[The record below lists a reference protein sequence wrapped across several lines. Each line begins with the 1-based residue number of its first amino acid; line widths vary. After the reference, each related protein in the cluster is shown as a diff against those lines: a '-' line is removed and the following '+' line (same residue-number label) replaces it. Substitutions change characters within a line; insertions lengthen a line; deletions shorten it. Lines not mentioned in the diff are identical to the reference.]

1 MHIDKIS
8 DMIAHFIGLFD
19 TMAEE
24 ARLRN
29 NYSEGPARSGPEQL
43 PEEEAARLLD
53 KNYDVALQDYDPG
66 VKYHAGYYDFDYLP
80 PRFART
86 VEHDMQQFANSIPV
100 DISAANFRF
109 PGRLSFEDERELVIH
124 TSPGSVVAHVAQV
137 NILQD
142 DDYLNMTDG
151 PNVARD
157 TSFVTER
164 TVEFY
169 NEASVFTPFSG
180 FQRTDS
186 YDALQALAKT
196 AHDYI
201 EHARDNDVTSLG
213 TGADEDFVLAG
224 NDINGLYINGVAA
237 AEKPAL
243 DDYMPDR
250 GIAKPPEEPER
261 SDVALHEESPAGN
274 SLDVA
279 AGANVVANV
288 ATLVNTAVMTSVTAV
303 MGDYHQ
309 IDAITQAYIYSDR
322 DEIASVF
329 TRSED
334 QADTAAYNIANFER
348 SIFPGAENT
357 AAESPETGEMPIFP
371 TAWRVSVLEGD
382 VSFVHWIEQ
391 YQFVSD
397 NDTMTITT
405 SGASVS
411 LLTGGNAA
419 LNIANF
425 LGIGMQYDLIIV
437 GGNVLD
443 MNLISQIAV
452 LYDND
457 WARATPDAPGGAT
470 IQSGNNLLW
479 NDASIYNVGS
489 NDRFETMPDYMA
501 QTVSAIN
508 ERDPNMP
515 DALAHDS
522 NFAGYQGLNV
532 LYITGNLYD
541 VSIIKQV
548 SVLGD
553 SDDVTQAA
561 AKVLENNENADVHID
576 TGSNAV
582 INLAQIIDYD
592 SFGSTTYVAGGVY
605 SDAILIQ
612 GGIIENDTSQPAQ
625 PGQLTNEVIAFL
637 HDDPATI
644 ENESDGVINA
654 GHDLSWSNAHSSDV
668 MQAVTA

>member
-8 DMIAHFIGLFD
+8 DMIVHFIGMFD
-19 TMAEE
+19 TVVEE
-24 ARLRN
+24 ARLRS
-29 NYSEGPARSGPEQL
+29 NYSEGPAHSDPDRL
-43 PEEEAARLLD
+43 PEDEAARLLD
-53 KNYDVALQDYDPG
+53 KNYDVPLEDYDPG
-66 VKYHAGYYDFDYLP
+66 VKYRSGYYDFDYIRP
-80 PRFART
+80 HFARA
-86 VEHDMQQFANSIPV
+86 VEYDMQQLANAIPV
-100 DISAANFRF
+100 DISGAHFRF
-109 PGRLSFEDERELVIH
+109 PGRLSFDERELVVH
-124 TSPGSVVAHVAQV
+124 TGPGSVAGHLTQV

-157 TSFVTER
+157 TTFVTAR

-169 NEASVFTPFSG
+169 NEAAVFTPFST

-186 YDALQALAKT
+186 YDALQALAKS

-213 TGADEDFVLAG
+213 TGADQDFVLAG
-224 NDINGLYINGVAA
+224 NDINGLYINGAVAYD
-237 AEKPAL
+237 KPTL
-243 DDYMPDR
+243 DDFMPDR
-250 GIAKPPEEPER
+250 GIAKPAEAPEK
-261 SDVALHEESPAGN
+261 SDVSLHEDSPAGN
-274 SLDVA
+274 SLDIA
-279 AGANVVANV
+279 AGANVVANI
-288 ATLVNTAVMTSVTAV
+288 ATLVNTGVMTSVTAV

-322 DEIASVF
+322 DEISSVF
-329 TRSED
+329 THSED
-334 QADTAAYNIANFER
+334 QAATAAYNIASFQR
-348 SIFPGAENT
+348 SVYPGAEN
-357 AAESPETGEMPIFP
+357 AAADSHESGEPPIFP

-391 YQFVSD
+391 YQFISD
-397 NDTMTITT
+397 NDTMTVTT

-457 WARATPDAPGGAT
+457 WARANPDAPGGAT

-479 NDASIYNVGS
+479 NDASIHNVGS
-489 NDRFETMPDYMA
+489 NDRFETMPDYMH
-501 QTVSAIN
+501 QTVNAIN

-515 DALAHDS
+515 DALAHDA

-561 AKVLENNENADVHID
+561 AKVLENNDNATIHID

-582 INLAQIIDYD
+582 VNIAQIVDYD

-612 GGIIENDTSQPAQ
+612 GGIIENDTSQPTQ
-625 PGQLTNEVIAFL
+625 HGQLANEVIAFL

-644 ENESDGVINA
+644 QNESDGVING
-654 GHDLSWSNAHSSDV
+654 GHDLSWSNAHPSDV
-668 MQAVTA
+668 MQTVVA

>member
-19 TMAEE
+19 TVIEE
-24 ARLRN
+24 ARLRS
-29 NYSEGPARSGPEQL
+29 NYSEGPAHSNPDRL
-43 PEEEAARLLD
+43 PDDEAAKLLD
-53 KNYDVALQDYDPG
+53 KNYDVALKDYDPD
-66 VKYHAGYYDFDYLP
+66 VNYRAGYYDFDYLQP
-80 PRFART
+80 HFARM
-86 VEHDMQQFANSIPV
+86 VEYDMQQFANAVPI
-100 DISAANFRF
+100 DISAAHFRF
-109 PGRLSFEDERELVIH
+109 PGRLSFEEEHELVVH
-124 TSPGSVVAHVAQV
+124 TGPGSVIAHVAQV

-151 PNVARD
+151 PYAARD
-157 TSFVTER
+157 TSFVTAR

-169 NEASVFTPFSG
+169 NEASTFTPFAG
-180 FQRTDS
+180 FQRTDN
-186 YDALQALAKT
+186 YDALQALAKS

-201 EHARDNDVTSLG
+201 DHARENDVTSLG
-213 TGADEDFVLAG
+213 TGADQDFVLAG
-224 NDINGLYINGVAA
+224 HDIDGLYINGSVTG
-237 AEKPAL
+237 EKPML

-250 GIAKPPEEPER
+250 GIAKPAEEPEK
-261 SDVALHEESPAGN
+261 SDVSLHEDSPAGN

-279 AGANVVANV
+279 AGANVVANI
-288 ATLVNTAVMTSVTAV
+288 ATLVNTGVMTSVTAV

-322 DEIASVF
+322 DEIDSVF
-329 TRSED
+329 TRAED
-334 QADTAAYNIANFER
+334 QAATAAFNIASFER
-348 SIFPGAENT
+348 SVYPGAENT
-357 AAESPETGEMPIFP
+357 ENNQDNGEPPVFP
-371 TAWRVSVLEGD
+371 TAWRVSVLDGD

-397 NDTMTITT
+397 NDTLTITT
-405 SGASVS
+405 SGATVS
-411 LLTGGNAA
+411 LLTGGNAV

-443 MNLISQIAV
+443 MNIISQMAV

-457 WARATPDAPGGAT
+457 WARANPDAPAGAT

-479 NDASIYNVGS
+479 NDAAIHNVGS
-489 NDRFETMPDYMA
+489 NDRFETMPDYMN
-501 QTVSAIN
+501 QTVNAIN

-515 DALAHDS
+515 DALAHDV
-522 NFAGYQGLNV
+522 NFGGYEGLNV

-561 AKVLENNENADVHID
+561 AKLAENNEDATIHVD

-582 INLAQIIDYD
+582 VNLAQIIDYD

-612 GGIIENDTSQPAQ
+612 GGIIENDMSQPQ
-625 PGQLTNEVIAFL
+625 QGQLANEVIAFL

-644 ENESDGVINA
+644 ENESNGVINA
-654 GHDLSWSNAHSSDV
+654 GHDLSWSNAHPADV
-668 MQAVTA
+668 MQTVVA

>member
-1 MHIDKIS
+1 MPIDRIS

-19 TMAEE
+19 TVIEE
-24 ARLRN
+24 ARLRT
-29 NYSEGPARSGPEQL
+29 NYSQGPAHSNPDRL
-43 PEEEAARLLD
+43 PDDEAAKLID
-53 KNYDVALQDYDPG
+53 KNYDVQLQDYDPG
-66 VKYHAGYYDFDYLP
+66 VKYRAGYYDFDYIRP
-80 PRFART
+80 NFVRP
-86 VEHDMQQFANSIPV
+86 VEYDTQQFANAIPV
-100 DISAANFRF
+100 DISAVNFRF
-109 PGRLSFEDERELVIH
+109 PGRLSFENERELVVH
-124 TSPGSVVAHVAQV
+124 TGPGSLAAHVAQV

-151 PNVARD
+151 PNAARD

-169 NEASVFTPFSG
+169 HEASVFTPFSV

-186 YDALQALAKT
+186 YEGLQALAKT
-196 AHDYI
+196 VHDYI
-201 EHARDNDVTSLG
+201 DHARENDVTSLG
-213 TGADEDFVLAG
+213 TGADQDFVLAG
-224 NDINGLYINGVAA
+224 NDINGLYINGAVAYD
-237 AEKPAL
+237 KPAL
-243 DDYMPDR
+243 DDFMPDR
-250 GIAKPPEEPER
+250 GIAKPPEEPEK
-261 SDVALHEESPAGN
+261 SDVSLHEDSPAGN

-279 AGANVVANV
+279 AGANVVANI
-288 ATLVNTAVMTSVTAV
+288 ATLVNTGVMTSVTAV

-309 IDAITQAYIYSDR
+309 IDAITQSYIYSDR
-322 DEIASVF
+322 DEISSVF
-329 TRSED
+329 TRSD
-334 QADTAAYNIANFER
+334 NQAETAAYNIASFQR
-348 SIFPGAENT
+348 SVFPGAENT
-357 AAESPETGEMPIFP
+357 ATDSHETGEPPIFP

-411 LLTGGNAA
+411 VLTGGNAA

-425 LGIGMQYDLIIV
+425 LGIGMQYDLVIV

-457 WARATPDAPGGAT
+457 WARAHSGAPDGAT
-470 IQSGNNLLW
+470 IQTGNNLLW
-479 NDASIYNVGS
+479 NDATIHNVGG
-489 NDRFETMPDYMA
+489 NDRFEAMPDYMH
-501 QTVSAIN
+501 QTVNAIN

-515 DALAHDS
+515 DALAHDI

-553 SDDVTQAA
+553 SDDVTLAA
-561 AKVLENNENADVHID
+561 SKVLENNDSATVHVD

-592 SFGSTTYVAGGVY
+592 SFGSATYVAGGVY

-612 GGIIENDTSQPAQ
+612 GGIIENDTSHPSQ
-625 PGQLTNEVIAFL
+625 PGQLANEVIAFL

-644 ENESDGVINA
+644 ENESNGVINA
-654 GHDLSWSNAHSSDV
+654 GHDMSWSNAHSSD

>member
-8 DMIAHFIGLFD
+8 DMIAHFIGMFD
-19 TMAEE
+19 TVVEE
-24 ARLRN
+24 ARLRS
-29 NYSEGPARSGPEQL
+29 NYSEGPAHSDPDRL
-43 PEEEAARLLD
+43 PEDEAARLLD
-53 KNYDVALQDYDPG
+53 KNYDVPLEDYDPG
-66 VKYHAGYYDFDYLP
+66 VKYRSGYYDFDYMRP
-80 PRFART
+80 HFARA
-86 VEHDMQQFANSIPV
+86 VEYDMQQLANAIPV
-100 DISAANFRF
+100 DISGAHFRF
-109 PGRLSFEDERELVIH
+109 PGRLSFDERELVVH
-124 TSPGSVVAHVAQV
+124 TGPGSVVGHLTQV

-157 TSFVTER
+157 TTFVTER

-169 NEASVFTPFSG
+169 NEAAVFTPFST

-186 YDALQALAKT
+186 YDALQALAKS

-201 EHARDNDVTSLG
+201 DHARDNDVTSLG
-213 TGADEDFVLAG
+213 TGADQDFVLAG
-224 NDINGLYINGVAA
+224 NDINGLYINGAVAY
-237 AEKPAL
+237 EKPTL
-243 DDYMPDR
+243 DDFMPDR
-250 GIAKPPEEPER
+250 GIAKPAEAPEK
-261 SDVALHEESPAGN
+261 SDVSLHEDSPAGN
-274 SLDVA
+274 SLDIA
-279 AGANVVANV
+279 AGANVVANI
-288 ATLVNTAVMTSVTAV
+288 ATLVNTGVMTSVTAV

-322 DEIASVF
+322 DEISSVF
-329 TRSED
+329 THSED
-334 QADTAAYNIANFER
+334 QAATAAYNIANFER
-348 SIFPGAENT
+348 SVYPGAEN
-357 AAESPETGEMPIFP
+357 AAAGSHDTGETPIFP

-391 YQFVSD
+391 YQFISD
-397 NDTMTITT
+397 NDTMTVTT

-457 WARATPDAPGGAT
+457 WARANPDAPGGAT

-479 NDASIYNVGS
+479 NDASIHNVGS
-489 NDRFETMPDYMA
+489 NDRFETMPDYMH
-501 QTVSAIN
+501 QTVNAIN

-515 DALAHDS
+515 DALAHDA

-561 AKVLENNENADVHID
+561 AKVLENNDNATVHID

-582 INLAQIIDYD
+582 VNLAQIVDYD

-612 GGIIENDTSQPAQ
+612 GGIIENDTSQPTQ
-625 PGQLTNEVIAFL
+625 HGQLANEVIAFL

-644 ENESDGVINA
+644 QNESDGVING
-654 GHDLSWSNAHSSDV
+654 GHDLSWSNAHSADV
-668 MQAVTA
+668 MQGVTA

>member
-8 DMIAHFIGLFD
+8 DMIAHFIGMFD
-19 TMAEE
+19 TVVEE
-24 ARLRN
+24 ARLRS
-29 NYSEGPARSGPEQL
+29 NYSEGPAHSDPDRL
-43 PEEEAARLLD
+43 PEDEAARLLD
-53 KNYDVALQDYDPG
+53 KNYDVPLEDYDPG
-66 VKYHAGYYDFDYLP
+66 VKYRSGYYDFDYIRP
-80 PRFART
+80 HFARA
-86 VEHDMQQFANSIPV
+86 VEYDMQQLANAIPV
-100 DISAANFRF
+100 DISGAHFRF
-109 PGRLSFEDERELVIH
+109 PGRLSFDERELVVH
-124 TSPGSVVAHVAQV
+124 TGPGSVAGHLTQV

-157 TSFVTER
+157 TTFVTAR

-169 NEASVFTPFSG
+169 NEAAVFTPFST

-186 YDALQALAKT
+186 YDALQALAKS

-213 TGADEDFVLAG
+213 TGADQDFVLAG
-224 NDINGLYINGVAA
+224 NDINGLYINGAVAYD
-237 AEKPAL
+237 KPTL
-243 DDYMPDR
+243 DDFMPDR
-250 GIAKPPEEPER
+250 GIAKPAEAPEK
-261 SDVALHEESPAGN
+261 SDVSLHEDSPAGN
-274 SLDVA
+274 SLDIA
-279 AGANVVANV
+279 AGANVVANI
-288 ATLVNTAVMTSVTAV
+288 ATLVNTGVMTSVTAV

-322 DEIASVF
+322 DEISSVF
-329 TRSED
+329 THSED
-334 QADTAAYNIANFER
+334 QAATAAYNIASFQR
-348 SIFPGAENT
+348 SVYPGAEN
-357 AAESPETGEMPIFP
+357 AAADSHESGEPPIFP

-391 YQFVSD
+391 YQFISD
-397 NDTMTITT
+397 NDTMTVTT

-457 WARATPDAPGGAT
+457 WARANPDAPGGAT

-479 NDASIYNVGS
+479 NDASIHNVGS
-489 NDRFETMPDYMA
+489 NDRFETMPDYMH
-501 QTVSAIN
+501 QTVNAIN

-515 DALAHDS
+515 DALAHDA

-561 AKVLENNENADVHID
+561 AKVLENNDNATVHID

-582 INLAQIIDYD
+582 VNIAQIVDYD

-612 GGIIENDTSQPAQ
+612 GGIIENDTSQPTQ
-625 PGQLTNEVIAFL
+625 HGQLANEVIAFL

-644 ENESDGVINA
+644 QNESDGVING
-654 GHDLSWSNAHSSDV
+654 GHDLSWSNAHPSDV
-668 MQAVTA
+668 MQTVVA

>member
-1 MHIDKIS
+1 
-8 DMIAHFIGLFD
+8 
-19 TMAEE
+19 
-24 ARLRN
+24 
-29 NYSEGPARSGPEQL
+29 
-43 PEEEAARLLD
+43 
-53 KNYDVALQDYDPG
+53 
-66 VKYHAGYYDFDYLP
+66 DFDYMRP
-80 PRFART
+80 HFARA
-86 VEHDMQQFANSIPV
+86 VEYDMQQLANAIPV
-100 DISAANFRF
+100 DISGAHFRF
-109 PGRLSFEDERELVIH
+109 PGRLSFDERELVVH
-124 TSPGSVVAHVAQV
+124 TGPGSVAGHLTQV

-157 TSFVTER
+157 TTFVTAR

-169 NEASVFTPFSG
+169 NEAAVFTPFST

-186 YDALQALAKT
+186 YDALQALAKS

-213 TGADEDFVLAG
+213 TGADQDFVLAG
-224 NDINGLYINGVAA
+224 NDINGLYINGAVAYD
-237 AEKPAL
+237 KPTL
-243 DDYMPDR
+243 DDFMPDR
-250 GIAKPPEEPER
+250 GIAKPAEAPEK
-261 SDVALHEESPAGN
+261 SDVSLHEDSPAGN
-274 SLDVA
+274 SLDIA
-279 AGANVVANV
+279 AGANVVANI
-288 ATLVNTAVMTSVTAV
+288 ATLVNTGVMTSVTAV

-322 DEIASVF
+322 DEISSVF
-329 TRSED
+329 THSED
-334 QADTAAYNIANFER
+334 QAATAAYNIASFQR
-348 SIFPGAENT
+348 SVYPGAEN
-357 AAESPETGEMPIFP
+357 AAADSHESGEPPIFP

-391 YQFVSD
+391 YQFISD
-397 NDTMTITT
+397 NDTMTVTT

-457 WARATPDAPGGAT
+457 WARANPDAPGGAT

-479 NDASIYNVGS
+479 NDASIHNVGS
-489 NDRFETMPDYMA
+489 NDRFETMPDYMH
-501 QTVSAIN
+501 QTVNAIN

-515 DALAHDS
+515 DALAHDA

-541 VSIIKQV
+541 VSIFKQV

-561 AKVLENNENADVHID
+561 AKVLENNDNATVHID

-582 INLAQIIDYD
+582 VNIAQIVDYD

-612 GGIIENDTSQPAQ
+612 GGIIENDTSQPTQ
-625 PGQLTNEVIAFL
+625 HGQLANEVIAFL

-644 ENESDGVINA
+644 QNESDGVING
-654 GHDLSWSNAHSSDV
+654 GHDLSWSNAHPSDV
-668 MQAVTA
+668 MQTVVA

>member
-8 DMIAHFIGLFD
+8 DMIAHFIGMFD
-19 TMAEE
+19 TVVEE
-24 ARLRN
+24 ARLRS
-29 NYSEGPARSGPEQL
+29 NYSEGPAHSDPDRL
-43 PEEEAARLLD
+43 PEDEAARLLD
-53 KNYDVALQDYDPG
+53 KNYDVPLEDYDPG
-66 VKYHAGYYDFDYLP
+66 VKYRSGYYDFDYMRP
-80 PRFART
+80 HFARA
-86 VEHDMQQFANSIPV
+86 VEYDMQQLANAIPV
-100 DISAANFRF
+100 DISGAHFRF
-109 PGRLSFEDERELVIH
+109 PGRLSFDERELVVH
-124 TSPGSVVAHVAQV
+124 TGPGSVVGHLTQV

-157 TSFVTER
+157 TTFVTER

-169 NEASVFTPFSG
+169 NEAAVFTPFST

-186 YDALQALAKT
+186 YDALQALAKS

-201 EHARDNDVTSLG
+201 DHARDNDVTSLG
-213 TGADEDFVLAG
+213 TGADQDFVLAG
-224 NDINGLYINGVAA
+224 NDINGLYINGAVAYD
-237 AEKPAL
+237 KPTL
-243 DDYMPDR
+243 DDFMPDR
-250 GIAKPPEEPER
+250 GIAKPAEAPEK
-261 SDVALHEESPAGN
+261 SDVSLHEDSPAGN
-274 SLDVA
+274 SLDIA
-279 AGANVVANV
+279 AGANVVANI
-288 ATLVNTAVMTSVTAV
+288 ATLVNTGVMTSVTAV

-322 DEIASVF
+322 DEISSVF
-329 TRSED
+329 THSED
-334 QADTAAYNIANFER
+334 QAATAAYNIANFER
-348 SIFPGAENT
+348 SVYPGAEN
-357 AAESPETGEMPIFP
+357 AAAGSHDTGETPIFP

-391 YQFVSD
+391 YQFISD
-397 NDTMTITT
+397 NDTMTVTT

-457 WARATPDAPGGAT
+457 WARANPDAPDGAT

-479 NDASIYNVGS
+479 NDASIHNVGS
-489 NDRFETMPDYMA
+489 NDRFETMPDYMH
-501 QTVSAIN
+501 QTVNAIN

-515 DALAHDS
+515 DALAHDA

-561 AKVLENNENADVHID
+561 AKVLENNDNATVHID

-582 INLAQIIDYD
+582 VNLAQIVDYD

-612 GGIIENDTSQPAQ
+612 GGIIENDTSQPTQ
-625 PGQLTNEVIAFL
+625 HGQLANEVIAFL

-644 ENESDGVINA
+644 QNESDGVING
-654 GHDLSWSNAHSSDV
+654 GHDLSWSNAHPSDV
-668 MQAVTA
+668 MQTVVA

>member
-8 DMIAHFIGLFD
+8 DMIAHFIGMFD
-19 TMAEE
+19 TVVEE
-24 ARLRN
+24 ARLRS
-29 NYSEGPARSGPEQL
+29 NYSEGPAHSDPDRL
-43 PEEEAARLLD
+43 PEDEAARLLD
-53 KNYDVALQDYDPG
+53 KNYDVPLEDYDPG
-66 VKYHAGYYDFDYLP
+66 VKYRSGYYDFDYMRP
-80 PRFART
+80 HFARA
-86 VEHDMQQFANSIPV
+86 VEYDMQQLANAIPV
-100 DISAANFRF
+100 DISGAHFRF
-109 PGRLSFEDERELVIH
+109 PGRLSFDERELVVH
-124 TSPGSVVAHVAQV
+124 TGPGSVAGHLTQV

-157 TSFVTER
+157 TTFVTAR

-169 NEASVFTPFSG
+169 NEAAVFTPFST

-186 YDALQALAKT
+186 YDALQALAKS

-213 TGADEDFVLAG
+213 TGADQDFVLAG
-224 NDINGLYINGVAA
+224 NDINGLYINGAVAYD
-237 AEKPAL
+237 KPTL
-243 DDYMPDR
+243 DDFMPDR
-250 GIAKPPEEPER
+250 GIAKPAEAPEK
-261 SDVALHEESPAGN
+261 SDVSLHEDSPAGN
-274 SLDVA
+274 SLDIA
-279 AGANVVANV
+279 AGANVVANI
-288 ATLVNTAVMTSVTAV
+288 ATLVNTGVMTSVTAV

-322 DEIASVF
+322 DEISSVF
-329 TRSED
+329 THSED
-334 QADTAAYNIANFER
+334 QAATAAYNIASFQR
-348 SIFPGAENT
+348 SVYPGAEN
-357 AAESPETGEMPIFP
+357 AAADSHESGEPPIFP

-391 YQFVSD
+391 YQFISD
-397 NDTMTITT
+397 NDTMTVTT

-457 WARATPDAPGGAT
+457 WARANPDAPDGAT

-479 NDASIYNVGS
+479 NDASIHNVGS
-489 NDRFETMPDYMA
+489 NDRFETMPDYMH
-501 QTVSAIN
+501 QTVNAIN

-515 DALAHDS
+515 DALAHDA

-561 AKVLENNENADVHID
+561 AKVLENNDNATVHID

-582 INLAQIIDYD
+582 VNIAQIVDYD

-612 GGIIENDTSQPAQ
+612 GGIIENDTSQPTQ
-625 PGQLTNEVIAFL
+625 HGQLANEVIAFL

-644 ENESDGVINA
+644 QNESDGVING
-654 GHDLSWSNAHSSDV
+654 GHDLSWSNAHPSDV
-668 MQAVTA
+668 MQTVVA

>member
-8 DMIAHFIGLFD
+8 DMIAHFIGMFD
-19 TMAEE
+19 TVVEE
-24 ARLRN
+24 ARLRS
-29 NYSEGPARSGPEQL
+29 NYSEGPAHSDPDRL
-43 PEEEAARLLD
+43 PEDEAAGLLD
-53 KNYDVALQDYDPG
+53 KNYDVPLEDYDPG
-66 VKYHAGYYDFDYLP
+66 VKYRSGYYDFDYMRP
-80 PRFART
+80 HFARA
-86 VEHDMQQFANSIPV
+86 VEYDMQQLANAIPV
-100 DISAANFRF
+100 DISGAHFRF
-109 PGRLSFEDERELVIH
+109 PGRLSFDERELVVH
-124 TSPGSVVAHVAQV
+124 TGPGSVAGHLTQV

-157 TSFVTER
+157 TTFVTER

-169 NEASVFTPFSG
+169 NEAAVFTPFST
-180 FQRTDS
+180 FQRTDN
-186 YDALQALAKT
+186 YDALQALAKS

-213 TGADEDFVLAG
+213 TGADQDFVLAG
-224 NDINGLYINGVAA
+224 NDINGLYINGAVAYD
-237 AEKPAL
+237 KPTL
-243 DDYMPDR
+243 DDFMPDR
-250 GIAKPPEEPER
+250 GIAKPAEAPEK
-261 SDVALHEESPAGN
+261 SDVSLHEDSPAGN
-274 SLDVA
+274 SLDIA
-279 AGANVVANV
+279 AGANVVANI
-288 ATLVNTAVMTSVTAV
+288 ATLVNTGVMTSVTAV

-322 DEIASVF
+322 DEISSVF
-329 TRSED
+329 THSED
-334 QADTAAYNIANFER
+334 QAATAAYNIASFQR
-348 SIFPGAENT
+348 SVYPGAEN
-357 AAESPETGEMPIFP
+357 AAADSHESGEPPIFP

-391 YQFVSD
+391 YQFISD

-457 WARATPDAPGGAT
+457 WARANPDAPGGAT

-479 NDASIYNVGS
+479 NDASIHNVGS
-489 NDRFETMPDYMA
+489 NDRFETMPDYMH
-501 QTVSAIN
+501 QTVNAIN

-515 DALAHDS
+515 DALAHDA

-561 AKVLENNENADVHID
+561 AKVLENNDNATVHID

-582 INLAQIIDYD
+582 VNIAQIIDYD

-612 GGIIENDTSQPAQ
+612 GGIIENDTSQLTQ
-625 PGQLTNEVIAFL
+625 HGQLANEVIAFL

-644 ENESDGVINA
+644 QNESDGVING
-654 GHDLSWSNAHSSDV
+654 GHDLSWSNAHPSDV
-668 MQAVTA
+668 MQTVVA

>member
-8 DMIAHFIGLFD
+8 DMIAHFIGMFD
-19 TMAEE
+19 TVIEE
-24 ARLRN
+24 ARLRS
-29 NYSEGPARSGPEQL
+29 NYSEGPAHSDPDRL
-43 PEEEAARLLD
+43 PDDEAARLLD
-53 KNYDVALQDYDPG
+53 KNYDVPLEDYDPG
-66 VKYHAGYYDFDYLP
+66 VKYRSGYYDFDYMRP
-80 PRFART
+80 HFARA
-86 VEHDMQQFANSIPV
+86 VEYDMQQLANAIPV
-100 DISAANFRF
+100 DISGAHFRF
-109 PGRLSFEDERELVIH
+109 PGRLSFDERELVVH
-124 TSPGSVVAHVAQV
+124 TGPGSVAGHLTQV

-157 TSFVTER
+157 TTFVTER

-169 NEASVFTPFSG
+169 NDAAVFTPFST

-186 YDALQALAKT
+186 YDALQALARS

-201 EHARDNDVTSLG
+201 DHARDNDVTSLG
-213 TGADEDFVLAG
+213 TGADQDFVLAG
-224 NDINGLYINGVAA
+224 NDINGLYINGAVAYD
-237 AEKPAL
+237 KPAL
-243 DDYMPDR
+243 DDFMPDR
-250 GIAKPPEEPER
+250 GIAKPAEAPEKSEV
-261 SDVALHEESPAGN
+261 SLHEDSPSGN
-274 SLDVA
+274 SLDIA
-279 AGANVVANV
+279 AGANVVANI
-288 ATLVNTAVMTSVTAV
+288 ATLVNTGVMTSVTAV

-322 DEIASVF
+322 DDISSIF
-329 TRSED
+329 THSED
-334 QADTAAYNIANFER
+334 QAATAAYNIASFQR
-348 SIFPGAENT
+348 SVYPGAEHS
-357 AAESPETGEMPIFP
+357 AADSHESGETPIFP

-391 YQFVSD
+391 YQFISD
-397 NDTMTITT
+397 NDTMMVTT

-411 LLTGGNAA
+411 VLTGGNAA

-443 MNLISQIAV
+443 MNIISQIAV

-457 WARATPDAPGGAT
+457 WARANPDAPGGAT

-479 NDASIYNVGS
+479 NDATIHNVGS
-489 NDRFETMPDYMA
+489 NDRFEAMPDYMH
-501 QTVSAIN
+501 QTVNGIN

-515 DALAHDS
+515 DALAHDA

-532 LYITGNLYD
+532 LYITGNLFD

-561 AKVLENNENADVHID
+561 AKVLENNQNANIHID

-612 GGIIENDTSQPAQ
+612 GGIIENDTLQPTQ
-625 PGQLTNEVIAFL
+625 HGQLANEVIAFL
-637 HDDPATI
+637 HDDPATTH
-644 ENESDGVINA
+644 NESDGVING
-654 GHDLSWSNAHSSDV
+654 GHDLSWSNAHSADV

>member
-8 DMIAHFIGLFD
+8 DMIAHFIGMFD
-19 TMAEE
+19 TVVEE
-24 ARLRN
+24 ARLRS
-29 NYSEGPARSGPEQL
+29 NYSEGPAHSDPDRL
-43 PEEEAARLLD
+43 PDDEAARLLD
-53 KNYDVALQDYDPG
+53 KNYDVPLEDYDPG
-66 VKYHAGYYDFDYLP
+66 VKYRSGYYDFDYMRP
-80 PRFART
+80 HFARA
-86 VEHDMQQFANSIPV
+86 VEYDMQQLANAIPV
-100 DISAANFRF
+100 DISGAHFRF
-109 PGRLSFEDERELVIH
+109 PGRLSFDERELVVH
-124 TSPGSVVAHVAQV
+124 TGPGSVAGHLTQV

-157 TSFVTER
+157 TTFVTER

-169 NEASVFTPFSG
+169 NEAAVFMPFST
-180 FQRTDS
+180 FQRTDN
-186 YDALQALAKT
+186 YDALQALAKS

-213 TGADEDFVLAG
+213 TGADQDFVLAG
-224 NDINGLYINGVAA
+224 NDINGLYINGAVAYD
-237 AEKPAL
+237 KPTL
-243 DDYMPDR
+243 DDFMPDR
-250 GIAKPPEEPER
+250 GIAKPAEAPEK
-261 SDVALHEESPAGN
+261 SDVSLHEDSPAGN
-274 SLDVA
+274 SLDIA
-279 AGANVVANV
+279 AGANVVANI
-288 ATLVNTAVMTSVTAV
+288 ATLVNTGVMTSVTAV

-322 DEIASVF
+322 DEISSVF
-329 TRSED
+329 THSED
-334 QADTAAYNIANFER
+334 QAATAAYNIASFQR
-348 SIFPGAENT
+348 SVYPGAEN
-357 AAESPETGEMPIFP
+357 AAADSHESGEPPIFP

-391 YQFVSD
+391 YQFISD

-457 WARATPDAPGGAT
+457 WARANPDAPGGAT

-479 NDASIYNVGS
+479 NDASIHNVGS
-489 NDRFETMPDYMA
+489 NDRFETMPDYMH
-501 QTVSAIN
+501 QTVNAIN

-515 DALAHDS
+515 DALAHDA

-561 AKVLENNENADVHID
+561 AKVLENNDNATVHID

-582 INLAQIIDYD
+582 VNIAQIIDYD

-612 GGIIENDTSQPAQ
+612 GGIIENDTSQPTQ
-625 PGQLTNEVIAFL
+625 HGQLANEVIAFL

-644 ENESDGVINA
+644 QNESDGVING
-654 GHDLSWSNAHSSDV
+654 GHDLSWSNAHPSDV
-668 MQAVTA
+668 MQTVVA

>member
-8 DMIAHFIGLFD
+8 DMIAHFIGMFD
-19 TMAEE
+19 TVVEE
-24 ARLRN
+24 ARLRS
-29 NYSEGPARSGPEQL
+29 NYSEGPAHSDPDRL
-43 PEEEAARLLD
+43 PEDEAARLLD
-53 KNYDVALQDYDPG
+53 KNYDVPLEDYDPG
-66 VKYHAGYYDFDYLP
+66 VKYRSGYYDFDYIRP
-80 PRFART
+80 HFARA
-86 VEHDMQQFANSIPV
+86 VEYDMQQLANAIPV
-100 DISAANFRF
+100 DISGAHFRF
-109 PGRLSFEDERELVIH
+109 PGRLSFDERELVVH
-124 TSPGSVVAHVAQV
+124 TGPGSVAGHLTQV

-157 TSFVTER
+157 TTFVTAR

-169 NEASVFTPFSG
+169 NEAAVFTPFST

-186 YDALQALAKT
+186 YDALQALAKS

-213 TGADEDFVLAG
+213 TGADQDFVLAG
-224 NDINGLYINGVAA
+224 NDINGLYINGAVAYD
-237 AEKPAL
+237 KPTL
-243 DDYMPDR
+243 DDFMPDR
-250 GIAKPPEEPER
+250 GIAKPAEAPEK
-261 SDVALHEESPAGN
+261 SDVSLHEDSPAGN
-274 SLDVA
+274 SLDIA
-279 AGANVVANV
+279 AGANVVANI
-288 ATLVNTAVMTSVTAV
+288 ATLVNTGVMTSVTAV

-322 DEIASVF
+322 DEISSVF
-329 TRSED
+329 THSED
-334 QADTAAYNIANFER
+334 QAATAAYNIASFQR
-348 SIFPGAENT
+348 SVYPGAEN
-357 AAESPETGEMPIFP
+357 AAADSHESGEPPIFP

-391 YQFVSD
+391 YQFISD
-397 NDTMTITT
+397 NDTMTVTT

-457 WARATPDAPGGAT
+457 WARANPDAPGGAT

-479 NDASIYNVGS
+479 NDASIHNVGS
-489 NDRFETMPDYMA
+489 NDRFETMPDYMH
-501 QTVSAIN
+501 QTVNAIN

-515 DALAHDS
+515 DALAHDA

-561 AKVLENNENADVHID
+561 AKVLENNDNATIHID

-582 INLAQIIDYD
+582 VNIAQIVDYD

-612 GGIIENDTSQPAQ
+612 GGIIENDTSQPTQ
-625 PGQLTNEVIAFL
+625 HGQLANEVIAFL

-644 ENESDGVINA
+644 QNESDGVING
-654 GHDLSWSNAHSSDV
+654 GHDLSWSNAHPSDV
-668 MQAVTA
+668 MQTVVA

>member
-8 DMIAHFIGLFD
+8 DMIAHFIGMFD
-19 TMAEE
+19 TVVEE
-24 ARLRN
+24 ARLRS
-29 NYSEGPARSGPEQL
+29 NYSEGPAHSDPDRL
-43 PEEEAARLLD
+43 PDDEVARLLD
-53 KNYDVALQDYDPG
+53 KNYDVPLEDYDPG
-66 VKYHAGYYDFDYLP
+66 VKYRSGYYDFDYMRP
-80 PRFART
+80 HFARA
-86 VEHDMQQFANSIPV
+86 VEYDMQQLANAIPV
-100 DISAANFRF
+100 DISGAHFRF
-109 PGRLSFEDERELVIH
+109 PGRLSFDERELVVH
-124 TSPGSVVAHVAQV
+124 TGPGSVAGHLTQV

-157 TSFVTER
+157 TTFVTER

-169 NEASVFTPFSG
+169 NEAAVFTPFST
-180 FQRTDS
+180 FQRTDN
-186 YDALQALAKT
+186 YDALQALAKS

-213 TGADEDFVLAG
+213 TGADQDFVLAG
-224 NDINGLYINGVAA
+224 NDINGLYINGAVAYD
-237 AEKPAL
+237 KPTL
-243 DDYMPDR
+243 DDFMPDR
-250 GIAKPPEEPER
+250 GIAKPAEAPEK
-261 SDVALHEESPAGN
+261 SDVSLHEDSPAGN
-274 SLDVA
+274 SLDIA
-279 AGANVVANV
+279 AGANVVANI
-288 ATLVNTAVMTSVTAV
+288 ATLVNTGVMTSVTAV

-322 DEIASVF
+322 DEISSVF
-329 TRSED
+329 THSED
-334 QADTAAYNIANFER
+334 QAATAAYNIASFQR
-348 SIFPGAENT
+348 SVYPGAEN
-357 AAESPETGEMPIFP
+357 AAADSHESGEPPIFP

-391 YQFVSD
+391 YQFISD

-457 WARATPDAPGGAT
+457 WARANPDAPGGAT

-479 NDASIYNVGS
+479 NDASIHNVGS
-489 NDRFETMPDYMA
+489 NDRFETMPDYMH
-501 QTVSAIN
+501 QTVNAIN

-515 DALAHDS
+515 DALAHDA

-561 AKVLENNENADVHID
+561 AKVLENNDNATVHID

-582 INLAQIIDYD
+582 VNIAQIIDYD

-612 GGIIENDTSQPAQ
+612 GGIIENDTSQPTQ
-625 PGQLTNEVIAFL
+625 HGQLANEVIAFL

-644 ENESDGVINA
+644 QNESDGVING
-654 GHDLSWSNAHSSDV
+654 GHDLSWSNAHPSDV
-668 MQAVTA
+668 MQTVVA

>member
-1 MHIDKIS
+1 MHTDKIS

-19 TMAEE
+19 TVIEE
-24 ARLRN
+24 ARLRT
-29 NYSEGPARSGPEQL
+29 NYAEGVAHSDPDRL
-43 PEEEAARLLD
+43 PDDEAAKLLD
-53 KNYDVALQDYDPG
+53 KNYDVPLEDYDPG
-66 VKYHAGYYDFDYLP
+66 VKYRAGYYDFDYIRP
-80 PRFART
+80 HFARA
-86 VEHDMQQFANSIPV
+86 VEDDMQQLANAIPV
-100 DISAANFRF
+100 DIFAANFRF
-109 PGRLSFEDERELVIH
+109 PGRLSFEEERELVIH
-124 TSPGSVVAHVAQV
+124 TGPGSVIAHVAQV

-151 PNVARD
+151 PYAGRD

-169 NEASVFTPFSG
+169 NEAAIFTPFSV

-201 EHARDNDVTSLG
+201 DHARENDVTSLS
-213 TGADEDFVLAG
+213 TGADQDFVLAG
-224 NDINGLYINGVAA
+224 NDIDGIYVNGSIAS
-237 AEKPAL
+237 EKPTL

-250 GIAKPPEEPER
+250 GIAKPAEEPEK
-261 SDVALHEESPAGN
+261 SDVSLHEDSPAGN

-279 AGANVVANV
+279 AGANIVANI
-288 ATLVNTAVMTSVTAV
+288 ATLVNTGVMTSVTAV
-303 MGDYHQ
+303 MGNYHQ

-334 QADTAAYNIANFER
+334 QAATAAFNIASFER
-348 SIFPGAENT
+348 SVYPGAEST
-357 AAESPETGEMPIFP
+357 EDSHETGETPIFP

-405 SGASVS
+405 SGATVS

-425 LGIGMQYDLIIV
+425 LGIGMQYDLIII

-443 MNLISQIAV
+443 MNIISQIAV

-457 WARATPDAPGGAT
+457 WARANPDAPDGAT

-479 NDASIYNVGS
+479 NDAAIHNVGS
-489 NDRFETMPDYMA
+489 NGRFETMPDYMH
-501 QTVSAIN
+501 QTVNAIN

-515 DALAHDS
+515 DALAHDI
-522 NFAGYQGLNV
+522 NFVGYEGLNV

-561 AKVLENNENADVHID
+561 AKVLENNEDATVHID

-582 INLAQIIDYD
+582 VNLAQIVDYD

-612 GGIIENDTSQPAQ
+612 GGIIENDTSQPQ
-625 PGQLTNEVIAFL
+625 QGQLANEVIAFL

-644 ENESDGVINA
+644 ENESNGVINA
-654 GHDLSWSNAHSSDV
+654 GHDLSWSNAHPADV
-668 MQAVTA
+668 MQTVVA

>member
-8 DMIAHFIGLFD
+8 DMIAHFIGMFD
-19 TMAEE
+19 TVVEE
-24 ARLRN
+24 ARLRS
-29 NYSEGPARSGPEQL
+29 NYSEGPAHSDPDRL
-43 PEEEAARLLD
+43 PEDEAARLLD
-53 KNYDVALQDYDPG
+53 KNYDVPLEDYDPG
-66 VKYHAGYYDFDYLP
+66 VKYRSGYYDFDYIRP
-80 PRFART
+80 HFARA
-86 VEHDMQQFANSIPV
+86 VEYDMQQLANAIPV
-100 DISAANFRF
+100 DISGAHFRF
-109 PGRLSFEDERELVIH
+109 PGRLSFDERELVVH
-124 TSPGSVVAHVAQV
+124 TGPGSVAGHLTQV

-157 TSFVTER
+157 TTFVTAR

-169 NEASVFTPFSG
+169 NEAAVFTPFST

-186 YDALQALAKT
+186 YDALQALAKS

-213 TGADEDFVLAG
+213 TGADQDFILAG
-224 NDINGLYINGVAA
+224 NDINGLYINGAVAYD
-237 AEKPAL
+237 KPTL
-243 DDYMPDR
+243 DDFMPDR
-250 GIAKPPEEPER
+250 GIAKPAEAPEK
-261 SDVALHEESPAGN
+261 SDVSLHEDSPAGN
-274 SLDVA
+274 SLDIA
-279 AGANVVANV
+279 AGANVVANI
-288 ATLVNTAVMTSVTAV
+288 ATLVNTGVMTSVTAV

-322 DEIASVF
+322 DEISSVF
-329 TRSED
+329 THSED
-334 QADTAAYNIANFER
+334 QAATAAYNIASFQR
-348 SIFPGAENT
+348 SVYPGAEN
-357 AAESPETGEMPIFP
+357 AAADSHESGEPPIFP

-391 YQFVSD
+391 YQFISD
-397 NDTMTITT
+397 NDTMTVTT

-457 WARATPDAPGGAT
+457 WARANPDAPGGAT

-479 NDASIYNVGS
+479 NDASIHNVGS
-489 NDRFETMPDYMA
+489 NDRFETMPDYMH
-501 QTVSAIN
+501 QTVNAIN

-515 DALAHDS
+515 DALAHDA

-561 AKVLENNENADVHID
+561 AKVLENNDNATVHID

-582 INLAQIIDYD
+582 VNIAQIVDYD

-612 GGIIENDTSQPAQ
+612 GGIIENDTSQPTQ
-625 PGQLTNEVIAFL
+625 HGQLANEVIAFL

-644 ENESDGVINA
+644 QNESDGVING
-654 GHDLSWSNAHSSDV
+654 GHDLSWSNAHPSDV
-668 MQAVTA
+668 MQTVVA

>member
-8 DMIAHFIGLFD
+8 DMIAHFIGMFD
-19 TMAEE
+19 TVVEE
-24 ARLRN
+24 ARLRS
-29 NYSEGPARSGPEQL
+29 NYSEGPAHSDPDRL
-43 PEEEAARLLD
+43 PEDEAARLLD
-53 KNYDVALQDYDPG
+53 KNYDVPLEDYDPG
-66 VKYHAGYYDFDYLP
+66 VKYRSGYYDFDYIRP
-80 PRFART
+80 HFARA
-86 VEHDMQQFANSIPV
+86 VEYDMQQLANAIPV
-100 DISAANFRF
+100 DISGAHFRF
-109 PGRLSFEDERELVIH
+109 PGRLSFDERELVVH
-124 TSPGSVVAHVAQV
+124 TGPGSVAGHLTQV

-157 TSFVTER
+157 TTFVTAR

-169 NEASVFTPFSG
+169 NEAAVFTPFST

-186 YDALQALAKT
+186 YDALQALAKS

-213 TGADEDFVLAG
+213 TGADQDFVLAG
-224 NDINGLYINGVAA
+224 NDINGLYINGAVAYD
-237 AEKPAL
+237 KPTL
-243 DDYMPDR
+243 DDFMPDR
-250 GIAKPPEEPER
+250 GIAKPAEAPEK
-261 SDVALHEESPAGN
+261 SDVSLHEDSPAGN
-274 SLDVA
+274 SLGIA
-279 AGANVVANV
+279 AGANVVANI
-288 ATLVNTAVMTSVTAV
+288 ATLVNTGVMTSVTAV

-322 DEIASVF
+322 DEISSVF
-329 TRSED
+329 THSED
-334 QADTAAYNIANFER
+334 QAATAAYNIASFQR
-348 SIFPGAENT
+348 SVYPGAEN
-357 AAESPETGEMPIFP
+357 AAADSHESGEPPIFP

-391 YQFVSD
+391 YQFISD
-397 NDTMTITT
+397 NDTMTVTT

-457 WARATPDAPGGAT
+457 WARANPDAPGGAT

-479 NDASIYNVGS
+479 NDASIHNVGS
-489 NDRFETMPDYMA
+489 NDRFETMPDYMH
-501 QTVSAIN
+501 QTVNAIN

-515 DALAHDS
+515 DALAHDA

-561 AKVLENNENADVHID
+561 AKVLENNDNATVHID

-582 INLAQIIDYD
+582 VNIAQIVDYD

-612 GGIIENDTSQPAQ
+612 GGIIENDTSQPTQ
-625 PGQLTNEVIAFL
+625 HGQLANEVIAFL

-644 ENESDGVINA
+644 QNESDGVING
-654 GHDLSWSNAHSSDV
+654 GHDLSWSNAHPSDV
-668 MQAVTA
+668 MQTVVA

>member
-8 DMIAHFIGLFD
+8 DMIAHFIGMFD
-19 TMAEE
+19 TVVEE
-24 ARLRN
+24 ARLRS
-29 NYSEGPARSGPEQL
+29 NYSEGPAHSDPDRL
-43 PEEEAARLLD
+43 PEDEAARLLD
-53 KNYDVALQDYDPG
+53 KNYDVPLEDYDPG
-66 VKYHAGYYDFDYLP
+66 VKYRSGYYDFDYIRP
-80 PRFART
+80 HFARA
-86 VEHDMQQFANSIPV
+86 VEYDMQQLANAIPV
-100 DISAANFRF
+100 DISGTHFRF
-109 PGRLSFEDERELVIH
+109 PGRLSFDERELVVH
-124 TSPGSVVAHVAQV
+124 TGPGSVAGHLTQV

-157 TSFVTER
+157 TTFVTAR

-169 NEASVFTPFSG
+169 NEAAVFTPFST

-186 YDALQALAKT
+186 YDALQALAKS

-213 TGADEDFVLAG
+213 TGADQDFVLAG
-224 NDINGLYINGVAA
+224 NDINGLYINGAVAYD
-237 AEKPAL
+237 KPTL
-243 DDYMPDR
+243 DDFMPDR
-250 GIAKPPEEPER
+250 GIAKPAEAPEK
-261 SDVALHEESPAGN
+261 SDVSLHEDSPAGN
-274 SLDVA
+274 SLDIA
-279 AGANVVANV
+279 AGANVVANI
-288 ATLVNTAVMTSVTAV
+288 ATLVNTGVMTSVTAV

-322 DEIASVF
+322 DEISSVF
-329 TRSED
+329 THSED
-334 QADTAAYNIANFER
+334 QAATAAYNIASFQR
-348 SIFPGAENT
+348 SVYPGAEN
-357 AAESPETGEMPIFP
+357 AAADSHESGEPPIFP

-391 YQFVSD
+391 YQFISD
-397 NDTMTITT
+397 NDTMTVTT

-457 WARATPDAPGGAT
+457 WARANPDAPDGAT

-479 NDASIYNVGS
+479 NDASIHNVGS
-489 NDRFETMPDYMA
+489 NDRFETMPDYMH
-501 QTVSAIN
+501 QTVNAIN

-515 DALAHDS
+515 DALAHDA

-561 AKVLENNENADVHID
+561 AKVLENNDNATVHID

-582 INLAQIIDYD
+582 VNIAQIVDYD

-612 GGIIENDTSQPAQ
+612 GGIIENDTSQPTQ
-625 PGQLTNEVIAFL
+625 HGQLANEVIAFL

-644 ENESDGVINA
+644 QNESDGVING
-654 GHDLSWSNAHSSDV
+654 GHDLSWSNAHPSDV
-668 MQAVTA
+668 MQTVVA

>member
-19 TMAEE
+19 TVIEE
-24 ARLRN
+24 ARLRS
-29 NYSEGPARSGPEQL
+29 NYSEGPAHSNPDRL
-43 PEEEAARLLD
+43 PDDEAAKLLD
-53 KNYDVALQDYDPG
+53 KNYDVSLKDYDPD
-66 VKYHAGYYDFDYLP
+66 VNYRAGYYDFDYLQP
-80 PRFART
+80 HFARM
-86 VEHDMQQFANSIPV
+86 VEYDMQQFANAVPI
-100 DISAANFRF
+100 DISAAHFRF
-109 PGRLSFEDERELVIH
+109 PGRLSFEEEHELVVH
-124 TSPGSVVAHVAQV
+124 TGPGSVIAHVAQV

-151 PNVARD
+151 PYAARD
-157 TSFVTER
+157 TSFVTAR

-169 NEASVFTPFSG
+169 NEASTFTPFAG
-180 FQRTDS
+180 FQRTDN
-186 YDALQALAKT
+186 YDALQALAKS

-201 EHARDNDVTSLG
+201 DHARENDVTSLG
-213 TGADEDFVLAG
+213 TGADQDFVLAG
-224 NDINGLYINGVAA
+224 HDIDGLYINGSVTG
-237 AEKPAL
+237 EKPML

-250 GIAKPPEEPER
+250 GIAKPAEEPEK
-261 SDVALHEESPAGN
+261 SDVSLHEDSPAGN

-279 AGANVVANV
+279 AGANVVANI
-288 ATLVNTAVMTSVTAV
+288 ATLVNTGVMTSVTAV

-322 DEIASVF
+322 DEIDSVF

-334 QADTAAYNIANFER
+334 QAATAAFNIASFER
-348 SIFPGAENT
+348 SVYPGAENT
-357 AAESPETGEMPIFP
+357 ENSSQENGEPPIFP

-397 NDTMTITT
+397 NDTLTITT
-405 SGASVS
+405 SGATVS

-443 MNLISQIAV
+443 MNIISQMAV

-457 WARATPDAPGGAT
+457 WARANPDAPAGAT

-479 NDASIYNVGS
+479 NDAAIHNVGS
-489 NDRFETMPDYMA
+489 NDRFETMPDYMN
-501 QTVSAIN
+501 QTVNAIN

-515 DALAHDS
+515 DALAHDV
-522 NFAGYQGLNV
+522 NFAGYEGLNV

-561 AKVLENNENADVHID
+561 AKLAENNEDATIHVD

-582 INLAQIIDYD
+582 VNLAQIIDYD

-612 GGIIENDTSQPAQ
+612 GGIIENDMSQPQ
-625 PGQLTNEVIAFL
+625 QGQLANEVIAFL

-644 ENESDGVINA
+644 ENESNGVINA
-654 GHDLSWSNAHSSDV
+654 GHDLSWSNGHSADV
-668 MQAVTA
+668 MQTVVA

>member
-19 TMAEE
+19 TVIED
-24 ARLRN
+24 ARLRT
-29 NYSEGPARSGPEQL
+29 NYSEGPAHSNPDRL
-43 PEEEAARLLD
+43 PDDEAAKLLD
-53 KNYDVALQDYDPG
+53 KNYDVALKDYDPG
-66 VKYHAGYYDFDYLP
+66 VNYRAGYYDFDYLQP
-80 PRFART
+80 HFARM
-86 VEHDMQQFANSIPV
+86 VEYDMQQLANAVPI
-100 DISAANFRF
+100 DISAAHFRF
-109 PGRLSFEDERELVIH
+109 PGRLSFEEEYELVVH
-124 TSPGSVVAHVAQV
+124 TGPGSVIAHVAQV

-151 PNVARD
+151 PYAARD
-157 TSFVTER
+157 TTFVTAR

-169 NEASVFTPFSG
+169 NDASTFTPFAG
-180 FQRTDS
+180 FQRTDN
-186 YDALQALAKT
+186 YDALQALAKS
-196 AHDYI
+196 AHNYI
-201 EHARDNDVTSLG
+201 DHARENDVTSLG
-213 TGADEDFVLAG
+213 TGADQDFVLAG
-224 NDINGLYINGVAA
+224 HDIDGLYINGSVAS
-237 AEKPAL
+237 EKPML

-250 GIAKPPEEPER
+250 GIAKPAEEPEK
-261 SDVALHEESPAGN
+261 SDVSLHEDTPAGN

-279 AGANVVANV
+279 AGANVVANI
-288 ATLVNTAVMTSVTAV
+288 ATLVNTGVMTSVTAV

-322 DEIASVF
+322 DEIDSVF
-329 TRSED
+329 TRAED
-334 QADTAAYNIANFER
+334 QAATAAFNIASFER
-348 SIFPGAENT
+348 SVYPGAENT
-357 AAESPETGEMPIFP
+357 ENSSQGNGEPPIFP

-405 SGASVS
+405 SGATVS

-437 GGNVLD
+437 GGDVLD
-443 MNLISQIAV
+443 MNIISQMAV

-457 WARATPDAPGGAT
+457 WARANPDAPEGAT

-479 NDASIYNVGS
+479 NDAAIHNVGS
-489 NDRFETMPDYMA
+489 NDRFETMPDYMN
-501 QTVSAIN
+501 QTVNAIN

-515 DALAHDS
+515 DALAHDV
-522 NFAGYQGLNV
+522 NFVGYEGLNV

-553 SDDVTQAA
+553 SDDVTQAV
-561 AKVLENNENADVHID
+561 AKLAENNEDATIHID

-582 INLAQIIDYD
+582 VNLAQIIDYD

-612 GGIIENDTSQPAQ
+612 GGIIENDMSQPQ
-625 PGQLTNEVIAFL
+625 QGQLANEVIAFL

-644 ENESDGVINA
+644 ENESNGVINA
-654 GHDLSWSNAHSSDV
+654 GHDLSWSNAHPADV
-668 MQAVTA
+668 MQTVVA

>member
-8 DMIAHFIGLFD
+8 DMIAHFIGMFD
-19 TMAEE
+19 TVVEE
-24 ARLRN
+24 ARLRS
-29 NYSEGPARSGPEQL
+29 NYSEGPAHSDPDRL
-43 PEEEAARLLD
+43 PDDEAARLLD
-53 KNYDVALQDYDPG
+53 KNYDVPLEDYDPG
-66 VKYHAGYYDFDYLP
+66 VKYRSGYYDFDYMRP
-80 PRFART
+80 HFARA
-86 VEHDMQQFANSIPV
+86 VEYDMQQLANAIPV
-100 DISAANFRF
+100 DISGAHFRF
-109 PGRLSFEDERELVIH
+109 PGRLSFDERELVVH
-124 TSPGSVVAHVAQV
+124 TGPGSVAGHLTQV

-157 TSFVTER
+157 TTFVTER

-169 NEASVFTPFSG
+169 NEAAVFTPFST
-180 FQRTDS
+180 FQRTDN
-186 YDALQALAKT
+186 YDALQALAKS

-213 TGADEDFVLAG
+213 TGADQDFVLAG
-224 NDINGLYINGVAA
+224 NDINGLYINGAVAYD
-237 AEKPAL
+237 KPTL
-243 DDYMPDR
+243 DDFMPDR
-250 GIAKPPEEPER
+250 GIAKPAEAPEK
-261 SDVALHEESPAGN
+261 SDVSLHEDSPAGN
-274 SLDVA
+274 SLDIA
-279 AGANVVANV
+279 AGANVVANI
-288 ATLVNTAVMTSVTAV
+288 ATLVNTGVMTSVTAV

-322 DEIASVF
+322 DEISSVF
-329 TRSED
+329 THSED
-334 QADTAAYNIANFER
+334 QAATAAYNIASFQR
-348 SIFPGAENT
+348 SVYPGAENT
-357 AAESPETGEMPIFP
+357 AADSHESGEPPIFP

-391 YQFVSD
+391 YQFISD

-457 WARATPDAPGGAT
+457 WARANPDAPGGAT

-479 NDASIYNVGS
+479 NDASIHNVGS
-489 NDRFETMPDYMA
+489 NDRFETMPDYMH
-501 QTVSAIN
+501 QTVNAIN

-515 DALAHDS
+515 DALAHDA

-561 AKVLENNENADVHID
+561 AKVLENNDNATVHID

-582 INLAQIIDYD
+582 VNIAQIIDYD

-612 GGIIENDTSQPAQ
+612 GGIIENDTSQPTQ
-625 PGQLTNEVIAFL
+625 HGQLANEVIAFL

-644 ENESDGVINA
+644 QNESDGVING
-654 GHDLSWSNAHSSDV
+654 GHDLSWSNAHPSDV
-668 MQAVTA
+668 MQTVVA

>member
-19 TMAEE
+19 TVIEE
-24 ARLRN
+24 ARLRT
-29 NYSEGPARSGPEQL
+29 NYSEGPAHSDPDRL
-43 PEEEAARLLD
+43 PDDEAAKLLD
-53 KNYDVALQDYDPG
+53 KNYDVPLEDYDPG
-66 VKYHAGYYDFDYLP
+66 VNYRAGYYDFDYLQP
-80 PRFART
+80 HFARM
-86 VEHDMQQFANSIPV
+86 VEHDMQRLADAIPV
-100 DISAANFRF
+100 DISGVNFRF
-109 PGRLSFEDERELVIH
+109 PGRLSFEEEYELVVH
-124 TSPGSVVAHVAQV
+124 TGPGSVIAHVAQV

-151 PNVARD
+151 HYVWRD

-169 NEASVFTPFSG
+169 NEASVFTPFAG

-186 YDALQALAKT
+186 YDALQALAKS

-201 EHARDNDVTSLG
+201 DHARENDVTSLG
-213 TGADEDFVLAG
+213 TGADQDFVLAG
-224 NDINGLYINGVAA
+224 NNIDGLYINGSIAS
-237 AEKPAL
+237 EKPML

-250 GIAKPPEEPER
+250 GIAKPAEEPEK
-261 SDVALHEESPAGN
+261 SDVSLHEDSPAGN

-279 AGANVVANV
+279 AGANIVANI
-288 ATLVNTAVMTSVTAV
+288 ATLVNTGVMTSVTAV

-322 DEIASVF
+322 DEIDSVF

-334 QADTAAYNIANFER
+334 QAATAAFNIASFER
-348 SIFPGAENT
+348 SVYPGAENT
-357 AAESPETGEMPIFP
+357 ENSSQENGEPPIFP

-405 SGASVS
+405 SGATVS

-443 MNLISQIAV
+443 MNIISQIAV

-457 WARATPDAPGGAT
+457 WARANPDAPEGAT

-479 NDASIYNVGS
+479 NDAAIHNVGS
-489 NDRFETMPDYMA
+489 NDRFETMPDYMN
-501 QTVSAIN
+501 QTVNAIN

-515 DALAHDS
+515 DALAHDV
-522 NFAGYQGLNV
+522 NFAGYEGLNV

-561 AKVLENNENADVHID
+561 AKVLENNEGATIHID

-582 INLAQIIDYD
+582 VNLAQIVDYD

-612 GGIIENDTSQPAQ
+612 GGIIENDTSQPQ
-625 PGQLTNEVIAFL
+625 QGQLANEVIAFL

-644 ENESDGVINA
+644 ENESNGVINA
-654 GHDLSWSNAHSSDV
+654 GHDLSWSNGHSADV

>member
-8 DMIAHFIGLFD
+8 DMIAHFIGMFD
-19 TMAEE
+19 TVIEE
-24 ARLRN
+24 ARLRS
-29 NYSEGPARSGPEQL
+29 NYSEGPAHSDPDRL
-43 PEEEAARLLD
+43 PDDEAARLLD
-53 KNYDVALQDYDPG
+53 KNYDVPLEDYDPG
-66 VKYHAGYYDFDYLP
+66 VKYRSGYYDFDYMRP
-80 PRFART
+80 HFARG
-86 VEHDMQQFANSIPV
+86 VEYDMQQLANAIPV
-100 DISAANFRF
+100 DISGAHFRF
-109 PGRLSFEDERELVIH
+109 PGRLSFDERELVVH
-124 TSPGSVVAHVAQV
+124 TGPGSVAGHLTQV

-157 TSFVTER
+157 TTFVTER

-169 NEASVFTPFSG
+169 NDAAVFTPFST

-186 YDALQALAKT
+186 YDALQALAKS

-201 EHARDNDVTSLG
+201 DHARGNDVTSLG
-213 TGADEDFVLAG
+213 TGADQDFVLAG
-224 NDINGLYINGVAA
+224 NDINGLYINGAVAYD
-237 AEKPAL
+237 KPAL
-243 DDYMPDR
+243 DDFMPDR
-250 GIAKPPEEPER
+250 GIAKPAEAPEK
-261 SDVALHEESPAGN
+261 SDVSLHEDSPAGN
-274 SLDVA
+274 SLDIA
-279 AGANVVANV
+279 AGANVVANI
-288 ATLVNTAVMTSVTAV
+288 ATLVNTGVMTSVTAV

-322 DEIASVF
+322 DDISSVF
-329 TRSED
+329 THSED
-334 QADTAAYNIANFER
+334 QAATAAYNIASFQR
-348 SIFPGAENT
+348 SVYPGAEHS
-357 AAESPETGEMPIFP
+357 AADSHESGETPIFP

-391 YQFVSD
+391 YQFISD
-397 NDTMTITT
+397 NDTMTVTT

-411 LLTGGNAA
+411 VLTGGNAA

-443 MNLISQIAV
+443 MNIISQIAV

-457 WARATPDAPGGAT
+457 WARANPDAPGGAT

-479 NDASIYNVGS
+479 NDATIHNVGS
-489 NDRFETMPDYMA
+489 NDRFEAMPDYMH
-501 QTVSAIN
+501 QTVNGIN

-515 DALAHDS
+515 DALAHDA

-532 LYITGNLYD
+532 LYITGNLFD

-561 AKVLENNENADVHID
+561 AKVLENNQNANIHID

-612 GGIIENDTSQPAQ
+612 GGIIENDTLQPTQ
-625 PGQLTNEVIAFL
+625 HGQLANEVIAFL
-637 HDDPATI
+637 HDDPATTH
-644 ENESDGVINA
+644 NESDGVING
-654 GHDLSWSNAHSSDV
+654 GHDLSWSNAHSADV

>member
-19 TMAEE
+19 TVIED
-24 ARLRN
+24 ARLRT
-29 NYSEGPARSGPEQL
+29 NYSEGPARSDPDRL
-43 PEEEAARLLD
+43 PDDEAAKLLD
-53 KNYDVALQDYDPG
+53 KNYDVPLQDYDPG
-66 VKYHAGYYDFDYLP
+66 VKYSAGYYDFDYIRP
-80 PRFART
+80 HFARA
-86 VEHDMQQFANSIPV
+86 VEYDMQQLANAIPV
-100 DISAANFRF
+100 DISAAHFRF
-109 PGRLSFEDERELVIH
+109 PGRLSFEEEYELVVH
-124 TSPGSVVAHVAQV
+124 PGPGSVIAHVAQV

-151 PNVARD
+151 PYVWRD

-169 NEASVFTPFSG
+169 NEAAIFTPFSV

-186 YDALQALAKT
+186 YDALQALAKS

-201 EHARDNDVTSLG
+201 DHARENDVTSLG
-213 TGADEDFVLAG
+213 TGADQDFVLAG
-224 NDINGLYINGVAA
+224 NDIDGIYINGSIAS
-237 AEKPAL
+237 EKPML

-250 GIAKPPEEPER
+250 GIAKPAEEPEK
-261 SDVALHEESPAGN
+261 SDVSLHEDSPAGN

-279 AGANVVANV
+279 AGANVVANI
-288 ATLVNTAVMTSVTAV
+288 ATLVNTGVMTSVTAV

-322 DEIASVF
+322 DEIDSVF
-329 TRSED
+329 THSED
-334 QADTAAYNIANFER
+334 QAATVAFNIASFER
-348 SIFPGAENT
+348 TIYPGAEN
-357 AAESPETGEMPIFP
+357 AAADSQETGAPPIFP

-405 SGASVS
+405 SGATVS

-443 MNLISQIAV
+443 MNLISQISV

-457 WARATPDAPGGAT
+457 WARANPDAPDGAT

-479 NDASIYNVGS
+479 K
-489 NDRFETMPDYMA
+489 RC
-501 QTVSAIN
+501 
-508 ERDPNMP
+508 R
-515 DALAHDS
+515 H
-522 NFAGYQGLNV
+522 
-532 LYITGNLYD
+532 
-541 VSIIKQV
+541 
-548 SVLGD
+548 
-553 SDDVTQAA
+553 
-561 AKVLENNENADVHID
+561 
-576 TGSNAV
+576 
-582 INLAQIIDYD
+582 
-592 SFGSTTYVAGGVY
+592 
-605 SDAILIQ
+605 
-612 GGIIENDTSQPAQ
+612 SQCWQQRP
-625 PGQLTNEVIAFL
+625 F
-637 HDDPATI
+637 
-644 ENESDGVINA
+644 
-654 GHDLSWSNAHSSDV
+654 
-668 MQAVTA
+668 

>member
-19 TMAEE
+19 TVIDE
-24 ARLRN
+24 ARLRAN
-29 NYSEGPARSGPEQL
+29 LTEGHVRSAPDRL
-43 PEEEAARLLD
+43 AADEAAGLPD
-53 KNYDVALQDYDPG
+53 KNYDVPLQDYEPG
-66 VKYHAGYYDFDYLP
+66 VNYRAGYYDFDYVRP
-80 PRFART
+80 HFARG
-86 VEHDMQQFANSIPV
+86 VEHDSQHLANNVPADMSV
-100 DISAANFRF
+100 SNFRF
-109 PGRLSFEDERELVIH
+109 PGRTSFEEERELVVH
-124 TSPGSVVAHVAQV
+124 TGPGSVIGHLSQA

-157 TSFVTER
+157 TSFVTQR

-169 NEASVFTPFSG
+169 NEASVFTPFST
-180 FQRTDS
+180 FQRVDG
-186 YDALQALAKT
+186 YDALQALAKS

-201 EHARDNDVTSLG
+201 DHARESGVTSLG
-213 TGADEDFVLAG
+213 TGADQDFVLAG
-224 NDINGLYINGVAA
+224 HDINGLYINGELAQA
-237 AEKPAL
+237 KPTL
-243 DDYMPDR
+243 DELMPDR
-250 GIAKPPEEPER
+250 GIAKPAEAPEKSEV
-261 SDVALHEESPAGN
+261 SLHEDSPAGN

-279 AGANVVANV
+279 AGANVVANI
-288 ATLVNTAVMTSVTAV
+288 ATLINTGVMTSVTAV

-309 IDAITQAYIYSDR
+309 IDAITQSYVYSDR
-322 DEIASVF
+322 DEIDSVF
-329 TRSED
+329 TRSGD
-334 QADTAAYNIANFER
+334 QAATAAYNIASFER
-348 SIFPGAENT
+348 TVFPGAEKDAGGDDN
-357 AAESPETGEMPIFP
+357 GEPPTFP

-397 NDTMTITT
+397 NDTMTVTT

-411 LLTGGNAA
+411 LLTGGNAT
-419 LNIANF
+419 LNVANF
-425 LGIGMQYDLIIV
+425 LGIGMQYDLVIV
-437 GGNVLD
+437 GGHVLD
-443 MNLISQIAV
+443 MNIISQVAV

-457 WARATPDAPGGAT
+457 WVRANPDAPEGAT
-470 IQSGNNLLW
+470 VQSSNNLLW
-479 NDASIYNVGS
+479 NDATVHNVGS
-489 NDRFETMPDYMA
+489 NERFETMPDYMN
-501 QTVSAIN
+501 QTVTAIN

-515 DALAHDS
+515 DGLAHDA

-561 AKVLENNENADVHID
+561 ARVIENNEDATVHID

-582 INLAQIIDYD
+582 VNLAQIIDYD

-612 GGIIENDTSQPAQ
+612 GGIIENDMSQPQ
-625 PGQLTNEVIAFL
+625 HGQLANEVIAFL

-654 GHDLSWSNAHSSDV
+654 GHDLSWSNAHSADV
-668 MQAVTA
+668 MQTVTA

>member
-19 TMAEE
+19 TVIEE
-24 ARLRN
+24 ARLRS
-29 NYSEGPARSGPEQL
+29 NYSEGPAHSNPDRL
-43 PEEEAARLLD
+43 PDDEAAKLLD
-53 KNYDVALQDYDPG
+53 KNYDVALKDYDPD
-66 VKYHAGYYDFDYLP
+66 VNYRAGYYDFDYLQP
-80 PRFART
+80 HFARM
-86 VEHDMQQFANSIPV
+86 VEYDMQQLANAVPI
-100 DISAANFRF
+100 DISAAHFRF
-109 PGRLSFEDERELVIH
+109 PGRLSFEEEHELVVH
-124 TSPGSVVAHVAQV
+124 TGPGSVIAHVAQV

-151 PNVARD
+151 PYAARD
-157 TSFVTER
+157 TSFVTAR

-169 NEASVFTPFSG
+169 NEASTFTPFAG
-180 FQRTDS
+180 FQRTDN
-186 YDALQALAKT
+186 YDALQALAKS

-201 EHARDNDVTSLG
+201 DHARENDVTSLG
-213 TGADEDFVLAG
+213 TGADQDFVLAG
-224 NDINGLYINGVAA
+224 HDIDGLYINGSVTG
-237 AEKPAL
+237 EKPML

-250 GIAKPPEEPER
+250 GIAKPAEEPEK
-261 SDVALHEESPAGN
+261 SDVSLHEDSPAGN

-279 AGANVVANV
+279 AGANVVANI
-288 ATLVNTAVMTSVTAV
+288 ATLVNTGVMTSVTAV

-322 DEIASVF
+322 DEIDSVF
-329 TRSED
+329 TRAED
-334 QADTAAYNIANFER
+334 QAATAAFNIASFER
-348 SIFPGAENT
+348 SVYPGAENT
-357 AAESPETGEMPIFP
+357 ENNQDNGEPPVFP
-371 TAWRVSVLEGD
+371 TAWRVSVLDGD

-397 NDTMTITT
+397 NDTLTITT
-405 SGASVS
+405 SGATVS
-411 LLTGGNAA
+411 LLTGGNAV

-425 LGIGMQYDLIIV
+425 LGIGIQYDLIIV

-443 MNLISQIAV
+443 MNIISQMAV

-457 WARATPDAPGGAT
+457 WARANPDAPAGAT

-479 NDASIYNVGS
+479 NDAAIHNVGS
-489 NDRFETMPDYMA
+489 NDRFETMPDYMN
-501 QTVSAIN
+501 QTVNAIN

-515 DALAHDS
+515 DALAHDV
-522 NFAGYQGLNV
+522 NFGGYEGLNV

-561 AKVLENNENADVHID
+561 AKLAENNEDATIHVD

-582 INLAQIIDYD
+582 VNLAQIIDYD

-612 GGIIENDTSQPAQ
+612 GGIIENDMSQPQ
-625 PGQLTNEVIAFL
+625 QGQLANEVIAFL

-644 ENESDGVINA
+644 ENESNGVINA
-654 GHDLSWSNAHSSDV
+654 GHDLSWSNGHSADV
-668 MQAVTA
+668 MQTVVA

>member
-8 DMIAHFIGLFD
+8 DMIAHFIGMFD
-19 TMAEE
+19 TVIEE
-24 ARLRN
+24 ARLRS
-29 NYSEGPARSGPEQL
+29 NYSEGPAHSDPDRL
-43 PEEEAARLLD
+43 PDDEAARLLD
-53 KNYDVALQDYDPG
+53 KNYDVPLEDYDPG
-66 VKYHAGYYDFDYLP
+66 VKYRSGYYDFDYMRP
-80 PRFART
+80 HFARA
-86 VEHDMQQFANSIPV
+86 VEYDMQQLANAIPV
-100 DISAANFRF
+100 DISGAHFRF
-109 PGRLSFEDERELVIH
+109 PGRLSFDERELVVH
-124 TSPGSVVAHVAQV
+124 TGPGSVAGHLTQV

-157 TSFVTER
+157 TTFVTER

-169 NEASVFTPFSG
+169 NEAAVFTPFST

-186 YDALQALAKT
+186 YDPLQALAKS

-201 EHARDNDVTSLG
+201 DHARDNDVTSLG
-213 TGADEDFVLAG
+213 TGADQDFVLAG
-224 NDINGLYINGVAA
+224 NDINGLYINGAVAYD
-237 AEKPAL
+237 KPAL
-243 DDYMPDR
+243 DDFMPDR
-250 GIAKPPEEPER
+250 GIAKPAEAPEK
-261 SDVALHEESPAGN
+261 SDVSLHEDSPAGN
-274 SLDVA
+274 SLDIA
-279 AGANVVANV
+279 AGANVVANI
-288 ATLVNTAVMTSVTAV
+288 ATLVNTGVMTSVTAV

-322 DEIASVF
+322 DDISSIF
-329 TRSED
+329 THSED
-334 QADTAAYNIANFER
+334 QAATAAYNIASFQR
-348 SIFPGAENT
+348 SVYPGAEHS
-357 AAESPETGEMPIFP
+357 AADSHESGETPIFP

-391 YQFVSD
+391 YQFISD
-397 NDTMTITT
+397 NDTMTVTT

-411 LLTGGNAA
+411 VLTGGNAA

-443 MNLISQIAV
+443 MNIISQIAV

-457 WARATPDAPGGAT
+457 WARANPDAPGGAT

-479 NDASIYNVGS
+479 NDATIHNVGS
-489 NDRFETMPDYMA
+489 NDRFEAMPDYMH
-501 QTVSAIN
+501 QTVNGIN

-515 DALAHDS
+515 DALAHDA

-561 AKVLENNENADVHID
+561 AKVLENNQNATIHID

-612 GGIIENDTSQPAQ
+612 GGIIENDTLQPTQ
-625 PGQLTNEVIAFL
+625 HGQLANEVIAFL
-637 HDDPATI
+637 HDDPATTH
-644 ENESDGVINA
+644 NESDGVING
-654 GHDLSWSNAHSSDV
+654 GHDLSWSNAHSADV

>member
-8 DMIAHFIGLFD
+8 DMIAHFIGMFD
-19 TMAEE
+19 TVVEE
-24 ARLRN
+24 ARLRS
-29 NYSEGPARSGPEQL
+29 NYSEGPAHSDPDRL
-43 PEEEAARLLD
+43 PEDEAAGLLD
-53 KNYDVALQDYDPG
+53 KNYDVPLEDYDPG
-66 VKYHAGYYDFDYLP
+66 VKYRSGYYDFDYMRP
-80 PRFART
+80 HFARA
-86 VEHDMQQFANSIPV
+86 VEYDMQQLANAIPV
-100 DISAANFRF
+100 DISGAHFRF
-109 PGRLSFEDERELVIH
+109 PGRLSFDERELVVH
-124 TSPGSVVAHVAQV
+124 TGPGSVAGHLTQV

-157 TSFVTER
+157 TTFVTER

-169 NEASVFTPFSG
+169 NEAAVFTPFST
-180 FQRTDS
+180 FQRTDN
-186 YDALQALAKT
+186 YDALQALAKS

-213 TGADEDFVLAG
+213 TGADQDFVLAG
-224 NDINGLYINGVAA
+224 NDINGLHINGAVAYD
-237 AEKPAL
+237 KPTL
-243 DDYMPDR
+243 DDFMPDR
-250 GIAKPPEEPER
+250 GIAKPAEAPEK
-261 SDVALHEESPAGN
+261 SDVSLHEDSPAGN
-274 SLDVA
+274 SLDIA
-279 AGANVVANV
+279 AGANVVANI
-288 ATLVNTAVMTSVTAV
+288 ATLVNTGVMTSVTAV

-322 DEIASVF
+322 DEISSVF
-329 TRSED
+329 THSED
-334 QADTAAYNIANFER
+334 QAATAAYNIASFQR
-348 SIFPGAENT
+348 SVYPGAEN
-357 AAESPETGEMPIFP
+357 AAADSHESGEPPIFP

-391 YQFVSD
+391 YQFISD

-457 WARATPDAPGGAT
+457 WARANPDAPGGAT

-479 NDASIYNVGS
+479 NDASIHNVGS
-489 NDRFETMPDYMA
+489 NDRFETMPDYMH
-501 QTVSAIN
+501 QTVNAIN

-515 DALAHDS
+515 DALAHDA

-561 AKVLENNENADVHID
+561 AKVLENNDNATVHID

-582 INLAQIIDYD
+582 VNIAQIIDYD

-612 GGIIENDTSQPAQ
+612 GGIIENDTSQPTQ
-625 PGQLTNEVIAFL
+625 HGQLANEVIAFL

-644 ENESDGVINA
+644 QNESDGVING
-654 GHDLSWSNAHSSDV
+654 GHDLSWSNAHPSDV
-668 MQAVTA
+668 MQTVVA